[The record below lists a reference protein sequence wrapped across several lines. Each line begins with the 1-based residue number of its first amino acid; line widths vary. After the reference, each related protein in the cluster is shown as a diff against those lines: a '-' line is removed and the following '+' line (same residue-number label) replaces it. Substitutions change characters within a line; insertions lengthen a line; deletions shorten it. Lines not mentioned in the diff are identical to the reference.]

1 MSVTGK
7 GNKIFLTFFT
17 KYVFL
22 SLIFCFFVGFCV
34 CVCLRVCILMIKTC
48 KELVLKITWLTE
60 IGTIYVKY
68 QVLDLAVLLVKA

>member
-1 MSVTGK
+1 MFFFRCSFA
-7 GNKIFLTFFT
+7 FL
-17 KYVFL
+17 L
-22 SLIFCFFVGFCV
+22 GFV
-34 CVCLRVCILMIKTC
+34 CVHLRVCILMIKTC